1 MAKTKKT
8 NLLELQK
15 TRTFTIS
22 LEPIA
27 GTINL
32 FYAFINGIRVIADD
46 ASQKRTWS
54 GVIPDSE
61 IRLKIRVSGMG
72 NARFRMEID
81 LPGTADDQSVIFN
94 LTNGYYET
102 KIYL

>member
-22 LEPIA
+22 LESIA
-27 GTINL
+27 GTIHL
-32 FYAFINGIRVIADD
+32 FYAFINGIRIIADD

-61 IRLKIRVSGMG
+61 IRVKIRVLGIG
-72 NARFRMEID
+72 NARFKMEID
-81 LPGTADDQSVIFN
+81 LPGTAEDQSITFN

-102 KIYL
+102 EIHL